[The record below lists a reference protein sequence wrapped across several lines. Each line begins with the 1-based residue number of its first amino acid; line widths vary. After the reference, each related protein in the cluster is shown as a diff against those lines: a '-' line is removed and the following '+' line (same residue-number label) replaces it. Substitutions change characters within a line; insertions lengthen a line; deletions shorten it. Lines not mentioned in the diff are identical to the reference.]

1 MIIPTAVSPE
11 LFTAVL
17 RFKAEKIM
25 KILQWFPGHMT
36 KAMRMM
42 EDSVKLCDGIIYVLD
57 ARCPASS
64 FNPKLK
70 KIFGAKPVLYVLNKG
85 DLADG
90 KAETFVKII
99 RDGGASCVRINAVD
113 NRSRRD
119 ICGAID
125 KLIAQKR
132 EASEQKG
139 YSKTFRFMVCG
150 VPNTGKSTVIN
161 LIAGGARTQTGDKA
175 GVTRGKQWVRLDG
188 WELLDTPG
196 TTPPAFENQALA
208 LRLAYVG
215 SLNDDILDLD
225 DIALALLA
233 ELKDKYPQ
241 NLKDRY
247 GIDGESEPLEMLNRV
262 CARRGFVLRGN
273 DYDYERGEKAVID
286 DFRKG
291 RLGRITLDEP
301 SDCDGFK
308 F

>member
-1 MIIPTAVSPE
+1 
-11 LFTAVL
+11 
-17 RFKAEKIM
+17 M
-25 KILQWFPGHMT
+25 KLLQWFPGHMT

-42 EDSVKLCDGIIYVLD
+42 EDNVKLCDGVIYVLD

-70 KIFGAKPVLYVLNKG
+70 KMFGSKPVLYVLNKS

-90 KAETFVKII
+90 RAESLAVAIRNSGAPCVKI
-99 RDGGASCVRINAVD
+99 NAAD
-113 NRSRRD
+113 NRSKRD
-119 ICGAID
+119 ICVAIE
-125 KLIAQKR
+125 KLIAEKR
-132 EASEQKG
+132 AANEQKG

-161 LIAGGARTQTGDKA
+161 LIAGAARTQTGDKA

-196 TTPPAFENQALA
+196 TTPPAFENQRLA

-215 SLNDDILDLD
+215 SLNDDILDMD

-233 ELKDKYPQ
+233 ELKEKYPA
-241 NLKDRY
+241 NLKERY
-247 GIDGESEPLEMLNRV
+247 GIECEETPLEMLERV
-262 CARRGFVLRGN
+262 CIRRGFILRGN
-273 DYDYERGEKAVID
+273 EFDYERAEKAVID

-291 RLGRITLDEP
+291 RLGRITLDTLD
-301 SDCDGFK
+301 DCKTFE